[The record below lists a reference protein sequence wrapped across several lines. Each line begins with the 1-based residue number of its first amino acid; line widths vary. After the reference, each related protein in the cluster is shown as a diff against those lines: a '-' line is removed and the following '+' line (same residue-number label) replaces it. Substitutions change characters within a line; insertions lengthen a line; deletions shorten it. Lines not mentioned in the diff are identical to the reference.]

1 MSSSQCKHAHSD
13 QLCEAYPIDSADVF
27 YFHEYRTDSM
37 TSVQERGRLW
47 VKNIKAYIAQVLN
60 NSLNN
65 GGFRPAR
72 STDRAQWPR
81 RVAKLVDIQGMINQ
95 LASTGSEKLVDAIE
109 HAIQDAS
116 KASQGASV
124 EQRNAVRSLI
134 NLDLEFDQEAAANA
148 QKQLAVRPGSIKPST
163 LC

>member
-1 MSSSQCKHAHSD
+1 
-13 QLCEAYPIDSADVF
+13 
-27 YFHEYRTDSM
+27 M

-60 NSLNN
+60 ESLNN

-81 RVAKLVDIQGMINQ
+81 RVAKLVGIQGMVNQ

-109 HAIQDAS
+109 L
-116 KASQGASV
+116 ASQGASK
-124 EQRNAVRSLI
+124 AS
-134 NLDLEFDQEAAANA
+134 
-148 QKQLAVRPGSIKPST
+148 
-163 LC
+163 